1 MPSSKDQ
8 DNSIPLSMWTAVLL
22 IATQSFL
29 FGYCFSSLN
38 PCLVAGDSNSG
49 SACYDGTDSCPPGS
63 IYNDL
68 NLSTIEAQT
77 ATSLTVA
84 GGWIGCMIGS
94 YPAEKYGRKFTSL
107 VNNLFFIVGSAMAAS
122 GNLSALFIGRFI
134 VGLGV
139 GIVSVVTPVLL
150 SEIAP
155 EASRGV
161 ITTFHQ
167 LMLTVAIFMVNIIGF
182 GFVTYVPHGW
192 QYLQGLAIV
201 PALCMLAMH
210 AYVPESPKWLITHA
224 TGPFSTPSA
233 IQNPLNIEHDS
244 ALTNAEFAN
253 AQHSRSHSV
262 PPNSAVAPART
273 RTLSSSGTSIVSD
286 TYFKKAQDT
295 LRRLR
300 NENWD
305 VDREFQ
311 SLVSE
316 HQRHQQSNQAGA
328 EDQPVSWSEV
338 FACREAMFIG
348 CGLLFFQAFTGI
360 NTVVFYSTTIFSL
373 AGFSQAI
380 IGSACWSL
388 LNVLM
393 TGVAARLIDS
403 AGRRVLLLRGTI
415 VMLFALIALAA
426 VLLSDHI
433 AAKTQGNLAVVAVLL
448 YVAGYAASLGAVPWT
463 IISEIMPTR
472 PRVKAVSLFLSIN
485 WGANLLIGLLT
496 LTAINGLGGVKS
508 GMDDDEQ
515 SKAET
520 KGVGYLYLIFGI
532 LTALCVCFV
541 YFVVPETK
549 GKSPDQLNNPL
560 LNVTSD
566 ADETESLMHRNG
578 SKSYA

>member
-1 MPSSKDQ
+1 LQ
-8 DNSIPLSMWTAVLL
+8 LFFLL
-22 IATQSFL
+22 FSFL
-29 FGYCFSSLN
+29 TL
-38 PCLVAGDSNSG
+38 
-49 SACYDGTDSCPPGS
+49 
-63 IYNDL
+63 IYF
-68 NLSTIEAQT
+68 TVEAQT

-167 LMLTVAIFMVNIIGF
+167 LMLTVAIFVVNIIGF

-192 QYLQGLAIV
+192 QYLQGLAVV

-210 AYVPESPKWLITHA
+210 SYVPESPKWLISRA
-224 TGPFSTPSA
+224 TGPFSTPSSA
-233 IQNPLNIEHDS
+233 IQNPLNIEQDS
-244 ALTNAEFAN
+244 
-253 AQHSRSHSV
+253 
-262 PPNSAVAPART
+262 SAAPART
-273 RTLSSSGTSIVSD
+273 HSSSGTSIVSD

-311 SLVSE
+311 SLVAE
-316 HQRHQQSNQAGA
+316 HQRHQQSSQAGA

-403 AGRRVLLLRGTI
+403 AGRRVLLLRGTTL
-415 VMLFALIALAA
+415 MLFALIALAV
-426 VLLSDHI
+426 VLLSDNI
-433 AAKTQGNLAVVAVLL
+433 AAKTQGDLAVVAVLL
-448 YVAGYAASLGAVPWT
+448 YVAGFASSLGAVPWT

-496 LTAINGLGGVKS
+496 LSAINGLGGVES

-549 GKSPDQLNNPL
+549 GKSPDQLSNPL
-560 LNVTSD
+560 LNAAPD
-566 ADETESLMHRNG
+566 GNETESLMHHKE

>member
-1 MPSSKDQ
+1 MGSAKEQ

-38 PCLVAGDSNSG
+38 PCLVTGSNNSG
-49 SACYDGTDSCPPGS
+49 SDCYSGADDCPKGS

-77 ATSLTVA
+77 ATSLAVA

-94 YPAEKYGRKFTSL
+94 YPAEKYGRKLTIL
-107 VNNLFFIVGSAMAAS
+107 ANNLFFIVGSAMAAS
-122 GNLSALFIGRFI
+122 GNLTALFIGRF
-134 VGLGV
+134 VLGLGV
-139 GIVSVVTPVLL
+139 GIVSVVCPVLL

-182 GFVTYVPHGW
+182 GFVTYVSHGW
-192 QYLQGLAIV
+192 QYVQGLAIV
-201 PALCMLAMH
+201 PALFMLALH
-210 AYVPESPKWLITHA
+210 SYIPESPKWLITHA
-224 TGPFSTPSA
+224 TGPFTSA
-233 IQNPLNIEHDS
+233 SFSATKNPLNGDPDTS
-244 ALTNAEFAN
+244 LTNPEFA
-253 AQHSRSHSV
+253 RD
-262 PPNSAVAPART
+262 ARD
-273 RTLSSSGTSIVSD
+273 RRLSSSGTSAASD
-286 TYFKKAQDT
+286 AFFKRAQDT

-305 VDREFQ
+305 VDAEFHALVAENQKQ
-311 SLVSE
+311 S
-316 HQRHQQSNQAGA
+316 RGAGD
-328 EDQPVSWSEV
+328 DQPVSWSEV

-388 LNVLM
+388 LNVIM
-393 TGVAARLIDS
+393 TGVAAHLIDS
-403 AGRRVLLLRGTI
+403 AGRRVLLLRGTC
-415 VMLFALIALAA
+415 VMLAALIVLAA

-433 AAKTQGNLAVVAVLL
+433 SEKTQGDIAVAAVLV
-448 YVAGYAASLGAVPWT
+448 YVAGFAVSLGAVPWT

-496 LTAINGLGGVKS
+496 LTAIDSLGGVKS
-508 GMDDDEQ
+508 GMDDDAQ
-515 SKAET
+515 AKAET
-520 KGVGYLYLIFGI
+520 KGVGYLYLIFGV
-532 LTALCVCFV
+532 LTALCIVFV
-541 YFVVPETK
+541 QVLVPETK
-549 GKSPDQLNNPL
+549 GKSPDQLSKPL
-560 LNVTSD
+560 LNATAD
-566 ADETESLMHRNG
+566 GHDETESLVAQQQR
-578 SKSYA
+578 SYA

>member
-1 MPSSKDQ
+1 MGSAKEQ

-38 PCLVAGDSNSG
+38 PCLVTGSNNSG
-49 SACYDGTDSCPPGS
+49 SDCYSGADDCPKGS

-84 GGWIGCMIGS
+84 GGWVGCMIGS
-94 YPAEKYGRKFTSL
+94 YPAEKYGRKLTML
-107 VNNLFFIVGSAMAAS
+107 ANNLFFIVGSAMAAS
-122 GNLSALFIGRFI
+122 GNLTALFIGRFI
-134 VGLGV
+134 LGLGV
-139 GIVSVVTPVLL
+139 GIVSVVCPVLL

-182 GFVTYVPHGW
+182 GFVTYVSHGW
-192 QYLQGLAIV
+192 QYVQGLAIV
-201 PALCMLAMH
+201 PALFMLALH
-210 AYVPESPKWLITHA
+210 SYIPESPKWLIAHA
-224 TGPFSTPSA
+224 TGPFTSA
-233 IQNPLNIEHDS
+233 SFSATKNPLNGDPDTS
-244 ALTNAEFAN
+244 LTNPEFA
-253 AQHSRSHSV
+253 HD
-262 PPNSAVAPART
+262 ARE
-273 RTLSSSGTSIVSD
+273 RRLSSSGTSAASD
-286 TYFKKAQDT
+286 AFFKRAQDT

-305 VDREFQ
+305 VDAEFHALVAENQKQ
-311 SLVSE
+311 S
-316 HQRHQQSNQAGA
+316 RGAGD
-328 EDQPVSWSEV
+328 DQPVSWSEV

-388 LNVLM
+388 LNVIM
-393 TGVAARLIDS
+393 TGVAAHLIDS
-403 AGRRVLLLRGTI
+403 AGRRVLLLRGTC
-415 VMLFALIALAA
+415 VMLAALIVLAA

-433 AAKTQGNLAVVAVLL
+433 SEKTQGDIAVAAVLV
-448 YVAGYAASLGAVPWT
+448 YVAGFAVSLGAVPWT

-496 LTAINGLGGVKS
+496 LTAIDSLGGVKS
-508 GMDDDEQ
+508 GMDDDAQ
-515 SKAET
+515 AKAET
-520 KGVGYLYLIFGI
+520 KGVGYLYLIFGV
-532 LTALCVCFV
+532 LTALCIVFV
-541 YFVVPETK
+541 QVLVPETK
-549 GKSPDQLNNPL
+549 GKSPDQLSKPL
-560 LNVTSD
+560 LNATAD
-566 ADETESLMHRNG
+566 GHDETESLVTQHQ
-578 SKSYA
+578 KSYA